1 MSKKTYSIAV
11 IGVGKIAVDQHL
23 PVIDKSG
30 RFELAA
36 TVSARGVAH
45 GDAPV
50 FRTAAELYAALPD
63 LDAVALC
70 MPPGPRHAYVREAV
84 DAGKHVLL
92 EKPPTPSVSEYLD
105 LVAHGRSAGRV
116 LFQTWHS
123 QFNAAVD
130 RAKEILA
137 AEGVR
142 SVNIEWRENVRKW
155 HPGQD
160 WVWEP
165 GGFGVC
171 DPGIN
176 ALSIFTKIMPHP
188 VFVKEASLGFPENRQ
203 TPIDVRLSFKSSGNE
218 QPEMNAHFNWLEGDV
233 EVWQIE
239 IVTGAGRQLK
249 LDKGG
254 TLLLVEGKRE
264 VAEPSEEYEQI
275 YARFA
280 DLLDTGQSDMDGA
293 PLLLVSDAFLLG
305 ERRVEP
311 AFDW

>member
-1 MSKKTYSIAV
+1 MSARTYSVAV

-23 PVIDKSG
+23 PVIDKSD

-36 TVSARGVAH
+36 TVSSRGVSH

-50 FRTAAELYAALPD
+50 FNTAAALYAALPD

-70 MPPGPRHAYVREAV
+70 MPPGPRHAYVREAI

-105 LVAHGRSAGRV
+105 LVAHGRNAGRV
-116 LFQTWHS
+116 MFQTWHS
-123 QFNAAVD
+123 QYNSAVD
-130 RAKEILA
+130 LARDILTQ
-137 AEGVR
+137 EGVR

-160 WVWEP
+160 WIWEP

-176 ALSIFTKIMPHP
+176 ALSIFTKIMPDS
-188 VFVKEASLGFPENRQ
+188 VFVSTASLGFPANRQ
-203 TPIDVRLSFKSSGNE
+203 TPIDVRLTFKTTGAD
-218 QPEMNAHFNWLEGDV
+218 QPQLKAHFNWLEGDT

-239 IVTGAGRQLK
+239 IVTAAGTRLK

-254 TLLLVEGKRE
+254 TVLLVDGVET
-264 VAEPSEEYEQI
+264 VAEPSEEYENI

-280 DLLDTGQSDMDGA
+280 NLIDNGQSDMDGA
-293 PLLLVSDAFLLG
+293 PLMLMSDAFLLG

-311 AFDW
+311 AFEW